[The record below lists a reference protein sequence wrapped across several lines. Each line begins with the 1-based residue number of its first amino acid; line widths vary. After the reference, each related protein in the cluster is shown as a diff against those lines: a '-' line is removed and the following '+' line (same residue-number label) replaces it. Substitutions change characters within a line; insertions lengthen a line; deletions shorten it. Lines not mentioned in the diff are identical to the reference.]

1 MLMTGWLILRA
12 WRPSQGPHFGMTS
25 KDLRIC
31 AAAPMVYAFIHVLAL
46 WEGSNDPA
54 GLHGMICMEV
64 ALIAFLAFVAAW
76 RWRGKPRSH
85 DAGKVEWIAMAGA
98 AGAGGCALAGAV
110 FFWLGAGAELSGS
123 AVNWTGVV
131 GTERRNALL
140 QRSIELVPFERQ
152 YRTRLL
158 FEHLGRAVQ
167 GVTTPGL
174 DAGRYGDIKRELD
187 AAEFAGRR
195 AWAMFSDDPWVLM
208 AMTNVL
214 QVKAL
219 AVLRG
224 FDPAAGD
231 AAAREADQL
240 FAAAHALFPEQPLLL
255 RNWAQLKFD
264 GGYRAD
270 AYELLDRME
279 AILPDVPDAYLE
291 RMVIA
296 QRSGDS
302 AVFRQTL
309 ARARSRLAPPAMQQ
323 LMDVANLQQLK

>member
-1 MLMTGWLILRA
+1 
-12 WRPSQGPHFGMTS
+12 
-25 KDLRIC
+25 
-31 AAAPMVYAFIHVLAL
+31 
-46 WEGSNDPA
+46 
-54 GLHGMICMEV
+54 
-64 ALIAFLAFVAAW
+64 
-76 RWRGKPRSH
+76 
-85 DAGKVEWIAMAGA
+85 
-98 AGAGGCALAGAV
+98 
-110 FFWLGAGAELSGS
+110 
-123 AVNWTGVV
+123 
-131 GTERRNALL
+131 
-140 QRSIELVPFERQ
+140 
-152 YRTRLL
+152 
-158 FEHLGRAVQ
+158 
-167 GVTTPGL
+167 
-174 DAGRYGDIKRELD
+174 
-187 AAEFAGRR
+187 
-195 AWAMFSDDPWVLM
+195 MFSDDPWVLM